1 MKCPIIFFSCLWLVV
16 MTVAIQS
23 SALTPLTSEE
33 LQSERHS
40 PTGTWKKADPGRKN
54 RLSEPAAEIKPA
66 PSASPK
72 PESPSIKTEAPAT
85 DSLPSVKTLS
95 THTTAEETPP
105 PSAWIADIGKLYVK
119 DKLSDGELNTFFSS
133 LEKNLG
139 IYPDGKLDLIRAR
152 EAQASLYTYSE
163 DPNKEFSNIYF
174 DDKQNL
180 TGYNFIYFELCT
192 VHKDKQSARFKR
204 YFENGFYPNRNLFI
218 AEEYYYKSLY
228 YYLLVSQD
236 GLIKR
241 ITQAIDFMNKK
252 PDAEPPFTKEDILTF
267 DTTVKVC
274 AELDEFRIKSSK
286 VIDSPYERIFTKE
299 DRAGLNESIRYFSGI
314 NTHNALSSYPW
325 FRANLPLS
333 ISAQVIAHDIRE
345 TWVDQTMAHRA
356 LLPLMLFT
364 SQGSSASGENLQFN
378 VDKLFNDTL
387 ETLKLD
393 NREVDI
399 VAMSALKT
407 WLRKQVEHGIKV
419 EDRLKYKDL
428 LDELEVCPSGWIFYN
443 LYGCRK
449 PLEELKQ
456 YARTWDT
463 YPVKKRNELFNTNIN
478 RIYAEALEKIT
489 LVFSDLEKMFG
500 PIQGYGN
507 DQNATSIN
515 HIFFR
520 YRGEINYYFEY
531 LQFGLYEKN
540 ISAVRFPLANSR
552 KNCLMDFKAAF
563 LNETGRRINHEN
575 LLNAYDLLF
584 KELSS
589 QGKISEII
597 KYEEELESFI
607 MNDTY
612 RLGSLVNH
620 TEDDRYDIYR
630 IIANS
635 YLSNKQLQVRALQVA
650 ERSYKLARN
659 YYVNAAASAGYIQGS
674 IPGALSN
681 NCTEIDDFERQF
693 EFYQDIALKLGKK
706 IWLLLPGEDIE
717 LYNRLQDLRN
727 PEGFLL

>member
-1 MKCPIIFFSCLWLVV
+1 MKHPLFYVLFIVSLIMSAPDFVF
-16 MTVAIQS
+16 
-23 SALTPLTSEE
+23 ALTPLTGDE
-33 LQSERHS
+33 LQIDKGGSQE
-40 PTGTWKKADPGRKN
+40 PKRKTPIT
-54 RLSEPAAEIKPA
+54 E
-66 PSASPK
+66 
-72 PESPSIKTEAPAT
+72 SIKTTNPQRTTSEKNFARPVPLRLAPPA
-85 DSLPSVKTLS
+85 DEPAP
-95 THTTAEETPP
+95 TT
-105 PSAWIADIGKLYVK
+105 WISDVGKLYIK
-119 DKLSDGELNTFFSS
+119 DKLSDSELNTFIST

-139 IYPDGKLDLIRAR
+139 IQADGKLDLIKAR
-152 EAQASLYTYSE
+152 EAQAALNKYSE

-180 TGYNFIYFELCT
+180 TGYNFIYFEMCT
-192 VHKDKQSARFKR
+192 VHKDKQSPRFKR
-204 YFENGFYPNRNLFI
+204 YFENGFYPSRNLFI
-218 AEEYYYKSLY
+218 TEEYYYKSLY
-228 YYLLVSQD
+228 YYLLIAQD
-236 GLIKR
+236 GLIRR
-241 ITQAIDFMNKK
+241 ISQAIEHMNKK
-252 PDAEPPFTKEDILTF
+252 PDEDPPFTKEDILTF
-267 DTTVKVC
+267 DITVKVC
-274 AELDEFRIKSSK
+274 AELDEFRNKSGK

-299 DRAGLNESIRYFSGI
+299 DRAGLNQSINYFTNI
-314 NTHNALSSYPW
+314 DTHNALFSYSW
-325 FRANLPLS
+325 FKANLPLS

-364 SQGSSASGENLQFN
+364 SQGGSASGNNLQFN

-387 ETLKLD
+387 NTLKLD

-407 WLRKQVEHGIKV
+407 WLTKQVEHGIKV

-428 LDELEVCPSGWIFYN
+428 LDELEVCPSGWAFYN

-463 YPVKKRNELFNTNIN
+463 YPIKKRNEIFNTKIN
-478 RIYAEALEKIT
+478 AIYADALDKIN
-489 LVFSDLEKMFG
+489 LVFSDLEKLFG
-500 PIQGYGN
+500 TIQGFGN
-507 DQNATSIN
+507 DQNSTSIN

-540 ISAVRFPLANSR
+540 ISSLRFPLANSR

-563 LNETGRRINHEN
+563 MNDTNKRINHEN

-584 KELSS
+584 KELAS
-589 QGKISEII
+589 QGKISEIM

-607 MNDTY
+607 RNDTY
-612 RLGSLVNH
+612 RLGSLINH
-620 TEDDRYDIYR
+620 KDDDRYDIYR

-650 ERSYKLARN
+650 ERSYNLARN
-659 YYVNAAASAGYIQGS
+659 YYVSAASSAGYIQGN
-674 IPGALSN
+674 IPGALNN

-693 EFYQDIALKLGKK
+693 EFYQDVALKLGKK
-706 IWLLLPGEDIE
+706 IWLLLPSEDIE